1 MLNKILIIEDEKSLL
16 DALTLNLQ
24 LENYEVFGLNN
35 GKDALNQINI
45 IKPDLI
51 LLDIMLPNVSGIDIF
66 KEMLDL
72 NINIPTI
79 FLTAKKDIKDKVS
92 HLEVNNI
99 N

>member
-16 DALTLNLQ
+16 DTLTLNLQ
-24 LENYEVFGLNN
+24 IENYEVFGLNN

-66 KEMLDL
+66 KEMLIKFILRSDL
-72 NINIPTI
+72 PAFIVPIRYNG
-79 FLTAKKDIKDKVS
+79 
-92 HLEVNNI
+92 
-99 N
+99 